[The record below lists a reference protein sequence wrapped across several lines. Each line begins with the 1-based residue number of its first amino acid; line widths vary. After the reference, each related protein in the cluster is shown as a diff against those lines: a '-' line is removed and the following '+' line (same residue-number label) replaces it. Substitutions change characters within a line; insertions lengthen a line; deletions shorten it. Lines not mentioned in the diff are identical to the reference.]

1 MDQAAA
7 SHRRSVSGVSST
19 VVVLAPDPCDR
30 GRRNCELDLWLPGP
44 ASIYQSRWKNH
55 KGVRYYIRDWRS
67 ANDFFRSAARH
78 GDLWLTIAR
87 SAGHCDACGLD
98 SGEDTNTSCWA
109 RRDGGANR
117 PSSDGLGSGDQP

>member
-7 SHRRSVSGVSST
+7 PHRRSVPGVSST
-19 VVVLAPDPCDR
+19 VVVLAADTCDR
-30 GRRNCELDLWLPGP
+30 SRRSCELDLSLPGA

-55 KGVRYYIRDWRS
+55 KGVRHYIGDRRS
-67 ANDFFRSAARH
+67 ANHFFGSAAGH
-78 GDLWLTIAR
+78 GDLWFTNAR
-87 SAGHCDACGLD
+87 GAGDCYACGID

-117 PSSDGLGSGDQP
+117 TSSDGLG